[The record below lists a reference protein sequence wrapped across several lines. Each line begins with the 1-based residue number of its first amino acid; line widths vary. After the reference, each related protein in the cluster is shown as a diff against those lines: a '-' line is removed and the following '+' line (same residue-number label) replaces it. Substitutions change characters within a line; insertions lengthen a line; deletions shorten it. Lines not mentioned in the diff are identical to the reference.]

1 MQFKDREK
9 KILERI
15 NNFKKPVR
23 AVIKGVSPS
32 PKQKVKAQTSAQ
44 AKRVMMLSILN
55 NKKLKSSEKLKRVYK
70 MIGNEY

>member
-1 MQFKDREK
+1 MQVKDREK

-23 AVIKGVSPS
+23 AVIKSVSPS
-32 PKQKVKAQTSAQ
+32 PKQKVKAQKSAQ

-55 NKKLKSSEKLKRVYK
+55 NKRLKSSERLERVYK
-70 MIGNEY
+70 MLGNG